1 MDFQLYVILF
11 LLGLTIVLSLS
22 IYFLVKILMKS
33 RRMLKKE
40 KSRRQ
45 SQSTRYGQ
53 LSEQFM
59 PFLDDYPG
67 DPKQFRFLGSPIDG
81 VGFEEDKILLT
92 EFKVADSQLTTRQ
105 RKIRDMV
112 KDNKVEFVEVRI
124 SEKEEKDNN

>member
-1 MDFQLYVILF
+1 MNNMDFQLYVILF

-124 SEKEEKDNN
+124 TEKEE